1 MSVRS
6 NYTKKTST
14 NHPDFIKFVVENYHD
29 DPCGYME
36 DILGMKPAEW
46 QQNVANDIV
55 NYRRVA
61 VQSGHGVGKT
71 ALCAAMIHWF

>member
-46 QQNVANDIV
+46 Q
-55 NYRRVA
+55 
-61 VQSGHGVGKT
+61 KT
-71 ALCAAMIHWF
+71 